1 MLASLFQAVTPR
13 TAGFNTVELPL
24 LGGPAQLITIL
35 LMLIGGSPGSTAGGF
50 KTTTLATFFLSIR
63 AVFQGRESVQ
73 CFGRR
78 LPPETLRSAVT
89 IFTLYVA
96 LFLLGGVALC
106 AIDGVSMTEALF
118 ETASA
123 VGTVGLS
130 LGITPSLSLASRMIL
145 IFLMYFGR
153 VGGLTM
159 IYALIAG
166 HTRSPAQLPQEKIT
180 VG

>member
-1 MLASLFQAVTPR
+1 M
-13 TAGFNTVELPL
+13 
-24 LGGPAQLITIL
+24 
-35 LMLIGGSPGSTAGGF
+35 
-50 KTTTLATFFLSIR
+50 
-63 AVFQGRESVQ
+63 Q

-96 LFLLGGVALC
+96 LFLIGGVALC